1 MNRDI
6 NGIID
11 HLLDQAEEVSTRT
24 DIELEKKIKM
34 TDQVLKNVWKAAS
47 LNLAHKTLM
56 LRAPDIAQNKDV
68 TLQLGTTKAK
78 PETPDKTPVTID
90 ATPAAA

>member
-11 HLLDQAEEVSTRT
+11 HLLDQAEEVSKRT

-34 TDQVLKNVWKAAS
+34 TDQILKNVWKGAS

-68 TLQLGTTKAK
+68 TLQLGSNST
-78 PETPDKTPVTID
+78 
-90 ATPAAA
+90 AA